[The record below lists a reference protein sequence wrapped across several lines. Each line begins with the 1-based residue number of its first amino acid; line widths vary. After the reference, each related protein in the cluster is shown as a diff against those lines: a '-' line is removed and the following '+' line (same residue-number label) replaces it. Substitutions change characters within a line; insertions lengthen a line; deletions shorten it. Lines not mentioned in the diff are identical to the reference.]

1 MERAKVL
8 VLPREGTDKV
18 SRVQTASLLRVRS
31 GAERVTNIELFF
43 DLVYVFAIT
52 QLSHHL
58 LGQPTWEGAWQTLV
72 LLGAVWQA
80 WIYTT

>member
-1 MERAKVL
+1 MS
-8 VLPREGTDKV
+8 G
-18 SRVQTASLLRVRS
+18 VQTSSLLRVRS

-58 LGQPTWEGAWQTLV
+58 LGQPTWEGAGQTV
-72 LLGAVWQA
+72 LLLAAVWLA
-80 WIYTT
+80 WVYTAAVTN